1 MMTELEDAYEDMRND
16 LIEARRDLAKLHN
29 SFEDAKKQ
37 FFEAGERYKA
47 SLRAIHFLLT
57 EVQSVGTHHE
67 KEVVLRY
74 IKLVLEKHINKQIGY
89 YPEAED
95 LPF

>member
-1 MMTELEDAYEDMRND
+1 MTELEQQYQNMQNE
-16 LIEARRDLAKLHN
+16 LIETKKELHAKERSYEHL
-29 SFEDAKKQ
+29 SKQ

-47 SLRAIHFLLT
+47 NLRAMHFLLT
-57 EVQSVGTHHE
+57 EVQNVGTHHE

-74 IKLVLEKHINKQIGY
+74 IKQVIEKHINKPIGY
-89 YPEAED
+89 YPEADD

>member
-1 MMTELEDAYEDMRND
+1 MTELEAIQDQ
-16 LIEARRDLAKLHN
+16 LIEAKRDLVN
-29 SFEDAKKQ
+29 MTSSFDLAKKQ

-47 SLRAIHFLLT
+47 NFRAIHFMLT

-74 IKLVLEKHINKQIGY
+74 IKTVIEKHLNRGVAWH
-89 YPEAED
+89 PEADD

>member
-1 MMTELEDAYEDMRND
+1 MNELESEYADMQNQ
-16 LIEARRDLAKLHN
+16 LIEAKRDLCKLQTEHEN
-29 SFEDAKKQ
+29 AKKQ

-47 SLRAIHFLLT
+47 NLRAVHFMLT

-67 KEVVLRY
+67 KEVVVRY
-74 IKLVLEKHINKQIGY
+74 IKLVLEKHINKPIGY
-89 YPEAED
+89 YPEADD